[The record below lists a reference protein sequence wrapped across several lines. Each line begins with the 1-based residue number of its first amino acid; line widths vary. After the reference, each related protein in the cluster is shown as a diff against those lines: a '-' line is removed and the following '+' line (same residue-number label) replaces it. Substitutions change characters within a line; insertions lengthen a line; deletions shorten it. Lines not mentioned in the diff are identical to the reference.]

1 MASSDDARKTI
12 CLRLSALCR
21 KMGDELWAV
30 MFGVKA
36 ILAESVLLAHQNRGE
51 ELERL
56 RAQIDERVAALLGPA
71 VDDARREALQALV
84 HNYVDS
90 DDLAADDQM
99 AEFELPEEI
108 AEALGKNPS
117 DMYGEP
123 TRGRRI

>member
-1 MASSDDARKTI
+1 
-12 CLRLSALCR
+12 
-21 KMGDELWAV
+21 MGDELWAV